1 MCVGFLGSAMSR
13 IESNKDA
20 AIKNQLT
27 REEDLKRK
35 QALLEEQGE
44 GHDKEYRDKAS
55 ALDAKD
61 EVLADLRDKQGGG
74 LNETIAVLESDDALE
89 ETINKLEQE
98 LSDLLRQQAI
108 AKKRL
113 RARGTQYSK

>member
-74 LNETIAVLESDDALE
+74 
-89 ETINKLEQE
+89 
-98 LSDLLRQQAI
+98 
-108 AKKRL
+108 AK
-113 RARGTQYSK
+113 

>member
-1 MCVGFLGSAMSR
+1 M
-13 IESNKDA
+13 
-20 AIKNQLT
+20 
-27 REEDLKRK
+27 
-35 QALLEEQGE
+35 LEEQAE

-61 EVLADLRDKQGGG
+61 EVLADLRDKQGG

-98 LSDLLRQQAI
+98 LSDLLRQQSWQQAI
-108 AKKRL
+108 AEKRL
-113 RARGTQYSK
+113 RARGTQHSK